1 MRFCN
6 EIFRYGL
13 DTLITYLLT
22 LLQLIKINPSTEHN
36 DVNIDCISDIFMVKC
51 IKSKLNEKQFRY
63 LTQLCDYPVL
73 I

>member
-22 LLQLIKINPSTEHN
+22 LLQLIKITPSTKHN
-36 DVNIDCISDIFMVKC
+36 DVNCISDIFMVKC

-63 LTQLCDYPVL
+63 LTQLRDYPVL